1 MIRAPAL
8 CVYCP
13 FRGQFYFR
21 LSNRFYRARRDT
33 RQAAVAA
40 LLLFR
45 TFVDALVAIYRKRV
59 LVGMY
64 VLGMYVFP
72 TPPLEV
78 GLVGCSSLLEGG
90 TRQQASLEARWTR
103 APAGL

>member
-1 MIRAPAL
+1 MVEILRLERILPAL
-8 CVYCP
+8 SALSR
-13 FRGQFYFR
+13 FR
-21 LSNRFYRARRDT
+21 
-33 RQAAVAA
+33 VA
-40 LLLFR
+40 FWFPR

-59 LVGMY
+59 LIGMY

-78 GLVGCSSLLEGG
+78 GLVGCSPLLEGG

>member
-1 MIRAPAL
+1 M
-8 CVYCP
+8 
-13 FRGQFYFR
+13 
-21 LSNRFYRARRDT
+21 
-33 RQAAVAA
+33 A
-40 LLLFR
+40 LLLLR

-78 GLVGCSSLLEGG
+78 GLVGCSPLLEGG
-90 TRQQASLEARWTR
+90 PGNRLLSKLGGLAPPPVCSADILSLIISEHLIRI
-103 APAGL
+103 